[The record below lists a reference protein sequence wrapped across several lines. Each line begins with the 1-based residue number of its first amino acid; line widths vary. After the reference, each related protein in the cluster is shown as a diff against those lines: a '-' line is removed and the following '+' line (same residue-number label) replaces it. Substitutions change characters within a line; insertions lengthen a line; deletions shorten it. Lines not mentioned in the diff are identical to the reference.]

1 MNSKMLQNLAKINIF
16 FRGLTG
22 IFGASRSLV
31 EKGQGGVY
39 IYLITGYIA
48 QPKAMNV
55 YKKFRI

>member
-1 MNSKMLQNLAKINIF
+1 MLQNLAKINIF

-31 EKGQGGVY
+31 EKGQEGVY